1 MDMARA
7 TAADQVPALGDP
19 RTTDAH
25 SAPDPAQV
33 GARLVDYLAEFLGG
47 WPATEGLT
55 VIGSLARTRPGW
67 DGEVRDVVGV
77 LRPDG
82 GVLSVPP
89 AQAQAV
95 RAAVSDTGELLTKLP
110 GALGRP
116 GARVYAGRFRWTER
130 PADLPDAG
138 EWVPA
143 DDPRV
148 PDWLRPFGGTALVT
162 FIDGR
167 YAAGVG
173 VKRHN
178 RHGMEISVGTE
189 ERHRGKGLAARLV
202 TQAARAIIAAGAVPI
217 YLHDPANTASDRT
230 AARAGFPDLGWKIVG
245 VAG

>member
-1 MDMARA
+1 MAPA
-7 TAADQVPALGDP
+7 TAGDQVPALGDP
-19 RTTDAH
+19 HTTQ
-25 SAPDPAQV
+25 APDPATV
-33 GARLVDYLAEFLGG
+33 AVRLVDFLAEFLGD
-47 WPATEGLT
+47 WPATGGLT
-55 VIGSLARTRPGW
+55 VVGSRARTQPGW

-89 AQAQAV
+89 DQAQDV
-95 RAAVSDTGELLTKLP
+95 RQHVTSAGELLTRLP

-116 GARVYAGRFRWTER
+116 HARVYAGRFRWTEQ
-130 PADLPDAG
+130 PTDLPDAG

-148 PDWLRPFGGTALVT
+148 PDWLRPFGGTALVA
-162 FIDGR
+162 FADGG

-178 RHGMEISVGTE
+178 PHGMEISVGTE
-189 ERHRGKGLAARLV
+189 EGHRGKGFAARLV
-202 TQAARAIIAAGAVPI
+202 AQAARAIIAAGAVPI
-217 YLHDPANTASDRT
+217 YLHDPANIASDRT